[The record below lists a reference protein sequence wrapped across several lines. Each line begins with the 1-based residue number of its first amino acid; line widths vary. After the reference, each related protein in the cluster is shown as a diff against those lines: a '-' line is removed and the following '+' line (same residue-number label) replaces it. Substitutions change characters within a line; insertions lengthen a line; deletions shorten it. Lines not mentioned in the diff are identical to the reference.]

1 MLPWMSYPNSSR
13 VKCVTSIS
21 FLNSLGY
28 FEALFCLAALCAITL
43 RKQWAEYRWLGAFL
57 ATRFL
62 SDVIL
67 IPLLHLSLE
76 RVNGHSTA
84 SAVIA
89 YTAYF
94 YVYWISFALESILTL
109 IVVYSVYRL
118 AMAPLKGL
126 QQLGMLVFRWAASIS
141 VVVSLGSAF
150 APNMTGAKYIIAAIS
165 QLQRTQSILTLCLLV
180 FVCFAILP
188 MGLNYGSRIFGV
200 SLGLGMLATND
211 LVESAWMALN
221 PSLHTVYNLV
231 NGIVICLVLAIWTA
245 YFIIPEPKRR
255 IIVLPTTS
263 PFLRWNQIS
272 QVLGDNPGF
281 VAVGGMPPELLA
293 PAELEVMQRASLKMV
308 TPFPRSMS
316 A

>member
-1 MLPWMSYPNSSR
+1 MRYPLLVR
-13 VKCVTSIS
+13 GCLRMTSMP
-21 FLNSLGY
+21 FLRLLTSLEIG
-28 FEALFCLAALCAITL
+28 LCLAALCAIL
-43 RKQWAEYRWLGAFL
+43 AKKQWTQYRALCAFL
-57 ATRFL
+57 AVRAA
-62 SDVIL
+62 S
-67 IPLLHLSLE
+67 
-76 RVNGHSTA
+76 STA
-84 SAVIA
+84 LVYILHPVFHPLSARVGYPI
-89 YTAYF
+89 YF
-94 YVYWISFALESILTL
+94 YTYWISFAVESILAL
-109 IVVYSVYRL
+109 IVVYSVFRL

-141 VVVSLGSAF
+141 VVVALGSAF
-150 APNMTGAKYIIAAIS
+150 APEMTRTKYLIAAIS

-200 SLGLGMLATND
+200 SLGLGVMATND
-211 LVESAWMALN
+211 LVQSAWLTLN
-221 PSLHTVYNLV
+221 PGMHTSRNLI
-231 NGIVICLVLAIWTA
+231 NGVVICLVLATWAT
-245 YFIIPEPKRR
+245 YFALPEPKRR

-281 VAVGGMPPELLA
+281 VAIGGVPPELFA
-293 PAELEVMQRASLKMV
+293 PAEIEVMQRASLKMA